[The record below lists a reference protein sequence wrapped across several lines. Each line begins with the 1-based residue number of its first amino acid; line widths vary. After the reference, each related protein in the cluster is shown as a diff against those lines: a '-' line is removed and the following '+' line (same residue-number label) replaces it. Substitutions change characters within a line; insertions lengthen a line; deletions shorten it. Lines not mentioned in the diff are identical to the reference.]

1 MVCQRASVCA
11 QHDLE
16 KRLWLVAMQAT
27 HTDLCS
33 HQQQCASETE
43 EVRAALQALTKQK
56 SDEILNL
63 NNHLAQLKKQ
73 LELYQQQASIQVGCS
88 HVQH

>member
-1 MVCQRASVCA
+1 M
-11 QHDLE
+11 L
-16 KRLWLVAMQAT
+16 LVAMQAT